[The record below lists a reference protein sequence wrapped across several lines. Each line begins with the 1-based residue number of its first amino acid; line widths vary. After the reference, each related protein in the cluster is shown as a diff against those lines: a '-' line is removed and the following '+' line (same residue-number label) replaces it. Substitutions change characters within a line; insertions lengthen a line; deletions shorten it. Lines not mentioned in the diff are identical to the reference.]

1 MAMGWNHPSGPSWFC
16 ALLYMHFN
24 EGTDLVK
31 QMTKVDYVFRWVMVF
46 TLLASVYYGFYTDR
60 LDAEPWVGYK
70 LVVFAGLIFCGIMI
84 RKYIGGFIKGIHNI
98 ATDNINEADDIEMK
112 ASLDKARIF
121 VLSIWVLLIV
131 EAWIGIAKPGSLG

>member
-1 MAMGWNHPSGPSWFC
+1 
-16 ALLYMHFN
+16 MHFN

-46 TLLASVYYGFYTDR
+46 TLLASVYYRFYTDR

-131 EAWIGIAKPGSLG
+131 EAWIELLNQKSWLRQL

>member
-1 MAMGWNHPSGPSWFC
+1 
-16 ALLYMHFN
+16 MHFN

-98 ATDNINEADDIEMK
+98 AIDNINEADDIEMK

-131 EAWIGIAKPGSLG
+131 EAWIGIAKPGSMG

>member
-1 MAMGWNHPSGPSWFC
+1 MVLSNQCIC
-16 ALLYMHFN
+16 ALIYMHFN

-98 ATDNINEADDIEMK
+98 AIDNINEADDIEMK

-131 EAWIGIAKPGSLG
+131 EAWIGIAKPGSMS

>member
-1 MAMGWNHPSGPSWFC
+1 
-16 ALLYMHFN
+16 MHFN

>member
-1 MAMGWNHPSGPSWFC
+1 MGDGLHFVGICLLWVLYGSFRCRTMGWLQTRC
-16 ALLYMHFN
+16 
-24 EGTDLVK
+24 V
-31 QMTKVDYVFRWVMVF
+31 
-46 TLLASVYYGFYTDR
+46 
-60 LDAEPWVGYK
+60 
-70 LVVFAGLIFCGIMI
+70 C
-84 RKYIGGFIKGIHNI
+84 KYIGGFIKGIHNI

>member
-1 MAMGWNHPSGPSWFC
+1 
-16 ALLYMHFN
+16 MHFN

-31 QMTKVDYVFRWVMVF
+31 QMTKIDYVFRWAMVI
-46 TLLASVYYGFYTDR
+46 TLLASVFYGFYTDR

-98 ATDNINEADDIEMK
+98 AIDNINEADDIEMK

-131 EAWIGIAKPGSLG
+131 EAWIGIAKPGSIG